1 MITYTGRSVWPH
13 WSEHATDIGPSLE
26 DIAVGLGRQSR
37 FAGQTREFYTVLCHT
52 LVCGQLAPAVAVAEV
67 LPPGLLRLAALL
79 HDSHEAIL
87 GDTPSTWKANIV
99 RDLEAMIDARV
110 AIEFGLDLEY
120 DRSQPIADAVKRI
133 DAACLAAEAHA
144 LGHAEAEKW
153 WPKDSF
159 GLLEATA
166 FDLTVQQLQ
175 AGNPIRFLEPRNAI
189 EAFRRAVDA

>member
-13 WSEHATDIGPSLE
+13 WSENWSDTGPSLN

-52 LVCGQLAPAVAVAEV
+52 LVCGQLAVEVAADEV
-67 LPPGLLRLAALL
+67 LPVGMLRLAALL
-79 HDSHEAIL
+79 HDAHEAVL
-87 GDTPSTWKANIV
+87 GDTPTTWKANIV
-99 RDLEAMIDARV
+99 RDLERELDDRIAT
-110 AIEFGLDLEY
+110 EFGIELTP
-120 DRSQPIADAVKRI
+120 PIADAVKKI

-166 FDLTVQQLQ
+166 FDLTVRQLQ
-175 AGNPIRFLEPRNAI
+175 AGNPVRYLEPRNAI
-189 EAFRRAVDA
+189 EALYRAVHA